1 MKKRLRTTREEGLTL
16 PEMLVWLGV
25 FAVVGTFIAVQGS
38 GILSGTRLEQANQEV
53 QSVILAAQSWRS
65 LKGNYTGVNIKQLE
79 ENGYNINFELD
90 GNNGVNLY
98 DENVVISSSAPQ
110 AAQIRYV
117 TTSEKDCNQL
127 KARVELLPNITGETC
142 TGSNNAIL
150 QFEL

>member
-1 MKKRLRTTREEGLTL
+1 MKEVLRKRREEGLTL

-53 QSVILAAQSWRS
+53 HSVILAAQSWRS
-65 LKGNYTGVNIKQLE
+65 LKGSYTGINIKELE
-79 ENGYNINFELD
+79 DNGYNINFQLN

-98 DENVVISSSAPQ
+98 DENVIIASSAAQ

-127 KARVELLPNITGETC
+127 KARVEILPNITGETC
-142 TGSNNAIL
+142 GSTGNVRL

>member
-1 MKKRLRTTREEGLTL
+1 MKEVLRKRREEGLTL

-53 QSVILAAQSWRS
+53 HSVILAAQSWRS
-65 LKGNYTGVNIKQLE
+65 LKGNYTGINIKELE
-79 ENGYNINFELD
+79 DNGYNINFQLN

-98 DENVVISSSAPQ
+98 DENVIIASSAAQ

-127 KARVELLPNITGETC
+127 KARVEILPNITGETC
-142 TGSNNAIL
+142 SSTGNVRL

>member
-1 MKKRLRTTREEGLTL
+1 MKEIMRMRREEGLTL

-53 QSVILAAQSWRS
+53 HSVILAAQSWRS
-65 LKGNYTGVNIKQLE
+65 LKGNYTGINIKELE
-79 ENGYNINFELD
+79 ENGYNVNFELN

-98 DENVVISSSAPQ
+98 DENVIIVSSSAQ
-110 AAQIRYV
+110 AAEVRYV

-127 KARVELLPNITGETC
+127 KARVEILPNISGEVCDATDS
-142 TGSNNAIL
+142 TRL
-150 QFEL
+150 KFEL

>member
-1 MKKRLRTTREEGLTL
+1 MKERSEMRREEGLTL

-53 QSVILAAQSWRS
+53 HSVILAAQSWRS

-79 ENGYNINFELD
+79 DNGYNINFELN
-90 GNNGVNLY
+90 GNKGVNLY
-98 DENVVISSSAPQ
+98 DEDVQIVSRSAQ
-110 AAQIRYV
+110 AAEVRYV

-127 KARVELLPNITGETC
+127 KARVELLPNITGEVC
-142 TGSNNAIL
+142 DSTGNSRL
-150 QFEL
+150 RFSL